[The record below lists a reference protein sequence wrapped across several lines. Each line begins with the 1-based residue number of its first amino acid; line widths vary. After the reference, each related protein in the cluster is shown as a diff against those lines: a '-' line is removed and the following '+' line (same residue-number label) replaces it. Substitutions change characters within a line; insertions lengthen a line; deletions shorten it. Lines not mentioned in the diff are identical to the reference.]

1 MKSSLANIKIKRI
14 YEKPSSSDGYRM
26 LIDRLWPRGVK
37 NADAK
42 LDEWNKEIAL
52 SAELRKWFD
61 HKEERLAEFTERY
74 TKELQLHTDEIN
86 RIIKI
91 SKTKKVCLLYGAKNP
106 HINQAVALL
115 NILTQNDTE
124 KL

>member
-1 MKSSLANIKIKRI
+1 MKTPVENIKIKRV
-14 YEKPSSSDGYRM
+14 YEKPSYSDGYRM

-37 NADAK
+37 KEDAK
-42 LDEWNKEIAL
+42 LDEWNKKIAP

-61 HKEERLAEFTERY
+61 HKAERLPEFTERY
-74 TKELQLHTDEIN
+74 TKELQLHSDELT
-86 RIIKI
+86 RIKELSKI
-91 SKTKKVCLLYGAKNP
+91 KKVCLLYAAKNS
-106 HINQAVALL
+106 HINQAVVLL

>member
-37 NADAK
+37 KADAK
-42 LDEWNKEIAL
+42 LDEWNKEIAP